1 MPARPADE
9 GLGPGTR
16 PTGPVPYT
24 LWMARDFLA
33 AIRERVLV
41 ADGAMGTMLYSRGIF
56 INRCYDELNLSQ
68 PALIREIHQSYA
80 RAGAEVI
87 ETNTFGANAIRLAQ
101 HNLTEQVAAINR
113 AGVELA
119 REAAPE
125 AFIAGSVGPL
135 GVPIEPLG
143 KMGFGEARGYF
154 RAQIEALAAAG
165 ADLIL
170 LETFGHIAEIREAIA
185 AAREACR
192 LPVVAH
198 VTIDDDGRALDGTAP
213 EEFARRLEAAG
224 ADVAGLNCSVGPV
237 NMLEALEAMA
247 RATHLP
253 LAAQPN
259 AGKPRTVD
267 GRALYLVSP
276 EYMADYARQYI
287 QAGAKLVGGC
297 CGTTPEHIKWIRNYV
312 RASAPG
318 QKVRAARQAPAA
330 QAAGPPPPA
339 PEDTREMRAVP
350 LAQRSALGNKLASG
364 QFVGLVEILPPRG
377 SDAAKELAAAERLK
391 AAGVD
396 GINIPDGPRASAR
409 MSNQALAV
417 MIRQRTGIEPVLHYC
432 CRDRN
437 VISMQ
442 SDLLGAYALGLRN
455 VILITG
461 DPPKLGNYPDA
472 TAVFDVDAIGL
483 TNLVHNLNRG
493 LDFGGNAVGS
503 QTSFAIGVGAN
514 PGAPNFEEELRRLE
528 WKIEAGADYIV
539 TQPVFD
545 LDLLNQL
552 RESLGPRSKP
562 VIAGIWPLASLR
574 QAEFMENELH
584 VAVPRPLR
592 ERLRRAATAEA
603 ARREGLE
610 IAKEMVASL
619 RQSGEPRLAPV
630 GGVQISVLGRTEAAC
645 ELLQAARDAGGEGAG
660 A

>member
-1 MPARPADE
+1 
-9 GLGPGTR
+9 
-16 PTGPVPYT
+16 
-24 LWMARDFLA
+24 MARDFLA
-33 AIRERVLV
+33 ALRDRVLV
-41 ADGAMGTMLYSRGIF
+41 ADGAMGTMLYGRGIF

-68 PALIREIHQSYA
+68 PGLIREIHQSYA
-80 RAGAEVI
+80 QAGAEVI
-87 ETNTFGANAIRLAQ
+87 ETNTFGANAVRLGQ
-101 HNLTEQVAAINR
+101 HNLADQMAAINR
-113 AGVELA
+113 AGVALA
-119 REAAPE
+119 REAAPD
-125 AFIAGSVGPL
+125 AFVAAAVGPL
-135 GVPIEPLG
+135 GARIEPLG
-143 KMGFGEARGYF
+143 KISFAEARGYF

-165 ADLIL
+165 ADLIM
-170 LETFGHIAEIREAIA
+170 LETFGDGAEIREAIA
-185 AAREACR
+185 AAREACN
-192 LPVVAH
+192 LPIVAQM
-198 VTIDDDGRALDGTAP
+198 TIDDDGRALDGSEPADC
-213 EEFARRLEAAG
+213 ARRLEAAG
-224 ADVAGLNCSVGPV
+224 ADVVGLNCSVGPV
-237 NMLEALEAMA
+237 NMLEALEAMS
-247 RATHLP
+247 RATPLP

-318 QKVRAARQAPAA
+318 RRIQAERQSAPAPV
-330 QAAGPPPPA
+330 AAAAEHADELA
-339 PEDTREMRAVP
+339 PIP
-350 LAQRSALGNKLASG
+350 LAERSQLGQKLAAG
-364 QFVGLVEILPPRG
+364 QFVCLVEILPPRG
-377 SDAAKELAAAERLK
+377 SRAEKELAAARRLQ

-396 GINIPDGPRASAR
+396 AINIPDGPRASAR

-417 MIRQRTGIEPVLHYC
+417 MMRQQVGVEPVLHYC

-461 DPPKLGNYPDA
+461 DPPKLGNYPNA

-483 TNLVHNLNRG
+483 TNLVRNLNRG

-503 QTSFAIGVGAN
+503 QTAFAIGVGAN
-514 PGAPNFEEELRRLE
+514 PGAPNWEEEWRRLQ

-545 LDLLNQL
+545 PELLDRL
-552 RESLGPRSKP
+552 RAALGPQGQP

-584 VAVPRPLR
+584 VAVPEVLR
-592 ERLRRAATAEA
+592 QRMRRAGTAEQ

-610 IAKEMVASL
+610 IAKEMITRL
-619 RQSGEPRLAPV
+619 RQSETGELAPV
-630 GGVQISVLGRTEAAC
+630 AGVQISVLGRTEAAC
-645 ELLQAARDAGGEGAG
+645 ELIATARGAG
-660 A
+660 QTSVTA

>member
-1 MPARPADE
+1 
-9 GLGPGTR
+9 
-16 PTGPVPYT
+16 
-24 LWMARDFLA
+24 MARDFLA
-33 AIRERVLV
+33 ALRDRVLV
-41 ADGAMGTMLYSRGIF
+41 ADGAMGTVLYSRGIF

-68 PALIREIHQSYA
+68 PGLIREIHESYA

-87 ETNTFGANAIRLAQ
+87 ETNTFGANAVRLGQ
-101 HNLTEQVAAINR
+101 HNLADQMAAINR

-125 AFIAGSVGPL
+125 AFIAGAVGPL
-135 GVPIEPLG
+135 GARIEPLG
-143 KMGFGEARGYF
+143 KISFAEARGYF
-154 RAQIEALAAAG
+154 RAQAEALAAAG

-170 LETFGHIAEIREAIA
+170 LETFGDGAEIQEAIA
-185 AAREACR
+185 AAREACN
-192 LPVVAH
+192 LPVVAQM
-198 VTIDDDGRALDGTAP
+198 TIDDDGRALDGTLP
-213 EEFARRLEAAG
+213 EECARRLEAAG
-224 ADVAGLNCSVGPV
+224 ADVIGLNCSVGPV

-247 RATHLP
+247 RTSSLP
-253 LAAQPN
+253 LAAMPN

-312 RASAPG
+312 RAGAPG
-318 QKVRAARQAPAA
+318 QKVRAARQRAVAPAA
-330 QAAGPPPPA
+330 AAGSSAGEKA
-339 PEDTREMRAVP
+339 PIP
-350 LAQRSALGNKLASG
+350 LAERSALGQKLVRG
-364 QFVGLVEILPPRG
+364 EFVGLVEILPPRG
-377 SDAAKELAAAERLK
+377 SNAEKELAAAQRLQT
-391 AAGVD
+391 AGVD
-396 GINIPDGPRASAR
+396 AINIPDGPRASAR

-417 MIRQRTGIEPVLHYC
+417 MMRQRTGIEPVLHYC

-483 TNLVHNLNRG
+483 TNLVRNLNRG

-503 QTSFAIGVGAN
+503 QTGFAIGVGAN
-514 PGAPNFEEELRRLE
+514 PGAPNFEEEFRRLQ

-545 LDLLNQL
+545 LELLNRL
-552 RESLGPRSKP
+552 RRALGPAGKP
-562 VIAGIWPLASLR
+562 LIAGIWPLASLR

-584 VAVPRPLR
+584 VAVPEPLR
-592 ERLRRAATAEA
+592 ERLRRAPTAEA

-610 IAKEMVASL
+610 MAKEMIFRL
-619 RQSGEPRLAPV
+619 RPPTGADPALAPV
-630 GGVQISVLGRTEAAC
+630 AGVQISVLGRTEAAC
-645 ELLQAARDAGGEGAG
+645 ELLQAAREGGERQHAG